1 MAEITPSELDSL
13 KALFAEFKSGGGTL
27 KDFAST
33 LSNTAS
39 NLKNSSGSFTDTFKQ
54 AGTQVGAGVTN
65 FTKSMA
71 NGAQGASAFSGIITA
86 TSTGLTTMLGRLG
99 ATGTALGKM
108 AEFAEGY
115 VVQSLK
121 QSDDLF
127 TAFQGLSKIGGASEE
142 GMKGVF
148 DNMQKFGMTMNEMP
162 QFGAMITQNSEAL
175 AKLGG
180 SVSQGTKTFA
190 NVAAGIQQSGLQ
202 AQFERMGL
210 TIQAQNEGTASYLRL
225 QTLTGA
231 SSKKTNEE
239 LTTGAAEYIR
249 QQDRLSKLTGKSA
262 DTLAKEEEA
271 RMSDQ
276 RYRALSREMQQK
288 ADAAKAAG
296 DIEGAKVIE
305 AQMAANR
312 ELLANTPKELQKGV
326 QDLMSGVVNSPEAQ
340 KMYTSM
346 PQMAQTIMGQNFK
359 ASEVITAGAE
369 EAKGALD
376 RNTALAK
383 AGLSNQVNADF
394 AGLADLEAKNRV
406 KTAAENEKFAKD
418 EQDKLA
424 KGSNVDINNQAAMR
438 EAQRA
443 TTTAMDN
450 LVQLGVG
457 PLTSGMATLAKN
469 LAGIVTAPSIAKN
482 ENLPDQN
489 KLKRDATAAEI
500 KEAKRVNPGMSDA
513 EVKKL
518 ADDLADR
525 GSDAPATA
533 GYEAKLPDITT
544 EKLKAAWSEFID
556 NAVYNLTNKTE
567 EEKKKEAEEKE
578 KKAKENK
585 PAQDEKGK
593 VKRLTPVPAPGDN
606 KSLTPVPAPAAAP
619 GDNKSLT
626 PVPAPA
632 AAPRDNKSLTPVPAP
647 AAAPRG
653 NKSLT
658 PVPAPAAAPVPIIP
672 KTQPLTLVAAPAS
685 RGTGSA
691 SLTPSSRSAGPAYR
705 TPGVLE
711 ENRPE
716 NQTSTKSA
724 AADSTTDLATAFSD
738 GIKML
743 SRGQS
748 DQTASIDELV
758 ELMRRSVGVQGKI
771 LQTSRA

>member
-13 KALFAEFKSGGGTL
+13 KALFAEFKSGGGTM
-27 KDFAST
+27 KDFAAS

-54 AGTQVGAGVTN
+54 AGTQVGAGVTS

-86 TSTGLTTMLGRLG
+86 TSTGLGTMLSKLG

-175 AKLGG
+175 AMLGG

-210 TIQAQNEGTASYLRL
+210 TIQAQNEGTANFLRL

-276 RYRALSREMQQK
+276 RYRALTREMQQK

-296 DIEGAKVIE
+296 DVEGAKVIE

-326 QDLMSGVVNSPEAQ
+326 QDLMSGVVNSPEARA
-340 KMYTSM
+340 MYTSL
-346 PQMAQTIMGQNFK
+346 PEMAQTIMGQNFE
-359 ASEVITAGAE
+359 ASQVLTAGAKE
-369 EAKGALD
+369 VSGFLD

-383 AGLSNQVNADF
+383 AGLSNQVNIDF
-394 AGLADLEAKNRV
+394 AGAANLEAKNRA
-406 KTAAENEKFAKD
+406 KTAEDNAKFVKE

-424 KGSNVDINNQAAMR
+424 AGKDVDINNQVAMR

-450 LVQLGVG
+450 LVQVGVS
-457 PLTSGMATLAKN
+457 PLTENMRLLSTT
-469 LAGIVTAPSIAKN
+469 LAGIVTAPTIAQN
-482 ENLPDQN
+482 ENLPNQN

-500 KEAKRVNPGMSDA
+500 AEAKRVNPGMSNEA
-513 EVKKL
+513 VKKL
-518 ADDLADR
+518 ADDLAKR
-525 GSDAPATA
+525 GENAPATA
-533 GYEAKLPDITT
+533 GYDAKPIDLSIDN
-544 EKLKAAWSEFID
+544 LKKAWKDFTA
-556 NAVYNLTNKTE
+556 NAVYNLTEQTDKKATDKKE
-567 EEKKKEAEEKE
+567 EED
-578 KKAKENK
+578 KKAKDNK
-585 PAQDEKGK
+585 AAQDEKGK
-593 VKRLTPVPAPGDN
+593 VKPLTPVAGPDKVKP
-606 KSLTPVPAPAAAP
+606 LTPAAAPAAAP
-619 GDNKSLT
+619 GDSKSVTPVPTPAAAPSKIKPLT
-626 PVPAPA
+626 PVPTPA
-632 AAPRDNKSLTPVPAP
+632 AAPRDNKSLTPV
-647 AAAPRG
+647 
-653 NKSLT
+653 
-658 PVPAPAAAPVPIIP
+658 AAPVPIIP
-672 KTQPLTLVAAPAS
+672 KTQPLTLVAAPSS

-705 TPGVLE
+705 TPRVLE

-716 NQTSTKSA
+716 NQPSTKSA
-724 AADSTTDLATAFSD
+724 AADSTTELATAFNA
-738 GIKML
+738 GFAEL
-743 SRGQS
+743 FRGQAK
-748 DQTASIDELV
+748 QTASVDELV

>member
-1 MAEITPSELDSL
+1 MALTAAELADL
-13 KALFAEFKSGGGTL
+13 TQAAEAFKAAGG
-27 KDFAST
+27 KASDFAAT

-39 NLKNSSGSFTDTFKQ
+39 NLKNSSGAFTDTFKQ
-54 AGTQVGAGVTN
+54 GASQVGAGVTN

-86 TSTGLTTMLGRLG
+86 TSTGLGTMLGKLG

-210 TIQAQNEGTASYLRL
+210 TIQAQNEGTANFLRL

-296 DIEGAKVIE
+296 DIEGAKAIE

-346 PQMAQTIMGQNFK
+346 PQMAQTIMSQNFK

-406 KTAAENEKFAKD
+406 RTAAENEKFTKE

-424 KGSNVDINNQAAMR
+424 AGKNVDINNQVAMR

-443 TTTAMDN
+443 TTTALDN
-450 LVQLGVG
+450 LVQVGVS
-457 PLTSGMATLAKN
+457 PLTESMRFLSTT
-469 LAGIVTAPSIAKN
+469 LAGIVTAPTIAQN
-482 ENLPDQN
+482 ENLPNQN

-500 KEAKRVNPGMSDA
+500 AEAKRVNPGMSDA
-513 EVKKL
+513 DVKKL
-518 ADDLADR
+518 ADDLAKR
-525 GSDAPATA
+525 GENAPATA
-533 GYEAKLPDITT
+533 GYDAKSIDLSIVN
-544 EKLKAAWSEFID
+544 LKKAWQDFTD
-556 NAVYNLTNKTE
+556 NAVYNLTEQTDKKAT
-567 EEKKKEAEEKE
+567 EKKE
-578 KKAKENK
+578 
-585 PAQDEKGK
+585 PLQDEKGK
-593 VKRLTPVPAPGDN
+593 VKPLSPI
-606 KSLTPVPAPAAAP
+606 PAPAAAGALP
-619 GDNKSLT
+619 PIPAAAT
-626 PVPAPA
+626 RAPA
-632 AAPRDNKSLTPVPAP
+632 AAGALP
-647 AAAPRG
+647 
-653 NKSLT
+653 
-658 PVPAPAAAPVPIIP
+658 PIP
-672 KTQPLTLVAAPAS
+672 S
-685 RGTGSA
+685 
-691 SLTPSSRSAGPAYR
+691 PSSRGAGPAYQ
-705 TPGVLE
+705 TPVVLGDS
-711 ENRPE
+711 RPE

-724 AADSTTDLATAFSD
+724 AAGSATELATVFSD

-758 ELMRRSVGVQGKI
+758 ELMRKSVGVQGKI
-771 LQTSRA
+771 LQTSKA

>member
-1 MAEITPSELDSL
+1 MALDQAQL
-13 KALFAEFKSGGGTL
+13 DALEEGFRRGTVSAEDYAAAMGRAARDLTTSSSTFTNTFSAGSKSIYGG
-27 KDFAST
+27 
-33 LSNTAS
+33 
-39 NLKNSSGSFTDTFKQ
+39 
-54 AGTQVGAGVTN
+54 VEN

-71 NGAQGASAFSGIITA
+71 NGAQGAASFGGVISGVASGAGKFSEMLSALGPLGKGVSAAFSGIA
-86 TSTGLTTMLGRLG
+86 DFG
-99 ATGTALGKM
+99 A
-108 AEFAEGY
+108 EY
-115 VVQSLK
+115 VVRSLK

-127 TAFQGLSKIGGASEE
+127 TAFQGLSKVGGASEE

-148 DNMQKFGMTMNEMP
+148 DNMQKFGMTMNELP

-231 SSKKTNEE
+231 SGKKSNEE
-239 LTTGAAEYIR
+239 LTAGAAEYIR

-276 RYRALSREMQQK
+276 RYRALTREMQQK

-406 KTAAENEKFAKD
+406 KTAAENDKAAKD

-424 KGSNVDINNQAAMR
+424 AGKNVDINNQVAMR
-438 EAQRA
+438 EAQRS

-450 LVQLGVG
+450 LVNLGVS
-457 PLTSGMATLAKN
+457 PLTEAMKTLAT
-469 LAGIVTAPSIAKN
+469 GINTGITTIPKELIGERTA
-482 ENLPDQN
+482 
-489 KLKRDATAAEI
+489 LKREPTADEKARGI
-500 KEAKRVNPGMSDA
+500 NPN
-513 EVKKL
+513 
-518 ADDLADR
+518 R
-525 GSDAPATA
+525 GETAPATA
-533 GYEAKLPDITT
+533 GYESKITVT
-544 EKLKAAWSEFID
+544 GKDLTDAWDKFLKNVMVA
-556 NAVYNLTNKTE
+556 LE
-567 EEKKKEAEEKE
+567 EEP
-578 KKAKENK
+578 NK
-585 PAQDEKGK
+585 DDKGK
-593 VKRLTPVPAPGDN
+593 VKKKKVETVTPKPLAEGEIPPPPKPLGPSNELPSAVPP
-606 KSLTPVPAPAAAP
+606 P
-619 GDNKSLT
+619 
-626 PVPAPA
+626 
-632 AAPRDNKSLTPVPAP
+632 
-647 AAAPRG
+647 
-653 NKSLT
+653 
-658 PVPAPAAAPVPIIP
+658 P
-672 KTQPLTLVAAPAS
+672 KALGS
-685 RGTGSA
+685 RG
-691 SLTPSSRSAGPAYR
+691 AGPAYQA
-705 TPGVLE
+705 PGVLE
-711 ENRPE
+711 DNVPD
-716 NQTSTKSA
+716 NQPSTTSA
-724 AADSTTDLATAFSD
+724 AAGSTTELATVFSE
-738 GIKML
+738 GIKMIT
-743 SRGQS
+743 RGQNEQQ
-748 DQTASIDELV
+748 QTLDELV

-771 LQTSRA
+771 LQTSR

>member
-1 MAEITPSELDSL
+1 MALTAEELADL
-13 KALFAEFKSGGGTL
+13 TKAAESFKAAGG
-27 KDFAST
+27 KASDFAAT
-33 LSNTAS
+33 LSTSAS

-86 TSTGLTTMLGRLG
+86 TTTGLTTMLSRLG

-108 AEFAEGY
+108 AEFGEGY
-115 VVQSLK
+115 VVQALK

-127 TAFQGLSKIGGASEE
+127 TAFQGLSKVGGASVE
-142 GMKGVF
+142 GMQGVF

-162 QFGAMITQNSEAL
+162 QFGAMIAQNSEAL

-210 TIQAQNEGTASYLRL
+210 TIQAQNEGTVNFLRL

-231 SSKKTNEE
+231 SSKKSTEE
-239 LTTGAAEYIR
+239 LTAGAAEYIR

-288 ADAAKAAG
+288 ADAARAAG
-296 DIEGAKVIE
+296 DIEGAKAIE

-424 KGSNVDINNQAAMR
+424 KGSNVDINNQVALR
-438 EAQRA
+438 DAQRQ

-450 LVQLGVG
+450 LVQIGVG
-457 PLTSGMATLAKN
+457 PLTAGMETLATK
-469 LAGIVTAPSIAKN
+469 LAGVVTV
-482 ENLPDQN
+482 LPGAGEKTPLN
-489 KLKRDATAAEI
+489 REPTKEEAAQGI
-500 KEAKRVNPGMSDA
+500 TKEQLG
-513 EVKKL
+513 
-518 ADDLADR
+518 R
-525 GSDAPATA
+525 GRYAPATA
-533 GYEAKLPDITT
+533 GLKSELPDISMDKLSEAWKTFVSSAVFNLTAETDKKAT
-544 EKLKAAWSEFID
+544 EKKDPL
-556 NAVYNLTNKTE
+556 
-567 EEKKKEAEEKE
+567 
-578 KKAKENK
+578 
-585 PAQDEKGK
+585 QDEKGK
-593 VKRLTPVPAPGDN
+593 VKPLSPI
-606 KSLTPVPAPAAAP
+606 PAPAAAGALP
-619 GDNKSLT
+619 
-626 PVPAPA
+626 PIPA
-632 AAPRDNKSLTPVPAP
+632 AATRVP
-647 AAAPRG
+647 AAAGALP
-653 NKSLT
+653 
-658 PVPAPAAAPVPIIP
+658 PIP
-672 KTQPLTLVAAPAS
+672 F
-685 RGTGSA
+685 
-691 SLTPSSRSAGPAYR
+691 PSSRGAGPAYQ
-705 TPGVLE
+705 TPVVLGDT
-711 ENRPE
+711 RPE

-724 AADSTTDLATAFSD
+724 AAGSATELATMFSD
-738 GIKML
+738 GFKAL
-743 SRGQS
+743 SRGQAE
-748 DQTASIDELV
+748 QTASVDELV